1 MKKVLIIR
9 HAKSDWGGIGVRDFD
24 RGLNAR
30 GLRDAPE
37 MADRII
43 KKQIAIDAFI
53 SSTAKRAFTT
63 ASFFVHAYNA
73 ANKTSLN
80 IIEEPTLYHAPP
92 EIFYEIIKRLN
103 NQLNAIAI
111 FAHNPGITDF
121 ANELTNTRID
131 DMPTSGIF
139 AVEVAS
145 NSWLEFAKAK
155 KRFWFFEYPKL
166 GG

>member
-92 EIFYEIIKRLN
+92 EIFYEIINFKPYNIILYN
-103 NQLNAIAI
+103 ITKTLI
-111 FAHNPGITDF
+111 FNVQICSLLCKYQSHNS
-121 ANELTNTRID
+121 L
-131 DMPTSGIF
+131 
-139 AVEVAS
+139 
-145 NSWLEFAKAK
+145 K
-155 KRFWFFEYPKL
+155 
-166 GG
+166 